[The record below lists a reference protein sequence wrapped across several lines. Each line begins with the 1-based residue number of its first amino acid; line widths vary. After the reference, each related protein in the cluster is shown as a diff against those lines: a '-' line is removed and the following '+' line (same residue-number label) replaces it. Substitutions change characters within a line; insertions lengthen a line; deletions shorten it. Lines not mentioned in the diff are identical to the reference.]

1 MSGFYLTLTTVQTGF
16 SAAEESV
23 KMLDG
28 ILGSNETSRALS
40 SIITLVRQ
48 ELTQDPR
55 FSPAERG
62 AIASLTSLTKALT
75 AFACLQSATHKR
87 TLKAMNLRVVYD
99 CTIIS
104 EGRAE
109 VAPDYMNQD
118 QNQSP
123 VKSPTGRKRTETSES
138 IMTDVRGAVE
148 SNSRHSL
155 SRPESED
162 ESETEEDIVTELEQ
176 LIGSEN
182 SSGDEGEELPAEVRA
197 ALEGLQAGPEGVRVV
212 RASRFNYEIEVE
224 ETTTTT
230 TTTVRTRGATTDSP
244 PRTIARTIRD
254 RTLPHVATLFAEDS
268 SSSDEGETLTRRVAL
283 DALKSGATVVEELQ
297 EDEWVEVSTIVS
309 SEGREGD
316 DEDMGTARGLPMEF
330 NGRQSVATLSR
341 QDTLDHPEQGRQ
353 RLQVRPLS
361 SFEAML
367 MRDRWCFAR

>member
-109 VAPDYMNQD
+109 VTPDYMNQD

-367 MRDRWCFAR
+367 MRDRWCSAR